1 MDSNTYAAIK
11 AAQSGDKV
19 ALERLTK
26 DNTPLIWSIISRFRG
41 RGTEDEDL
49 FQLGAIG
56 FIKAVRGFD
65 TERGLELSTYAVP
78 MIMGEV
84 RRHLRDGG
92 MIRVSRS
99 IKELAYRVQ
108 AAARTLAEEAGQ
120 EVPLSKIA
128 DHLGV
133 TTEEVAMAIGAV
145 QEPDSLQRPIGAG
158 EGILSDIIEGS
169 EDIAEKTAERV
180 TLMRLLDTGNPIEK
194 DVILCRYFRD
204 KTQSETARLL
214 GLSQVQVSRME
225 KRAIAR
231 LRNLMDAGTAGQE
244 KCL

>member
-1 MDSNTYAAIK
+1 MDNSTYAAIR
-11 AAQSGDKV
+11 AAQSGDAA

-26 DNTPLIWSIISRFRG
+26 ENTPLIRSIIHRFRG
-41 RGTEDEDL
+41 RGAEEEDL

-56 FIKAVRGFD
+56 FIKAVRAFD
-65 TERGLELSTYAVP
+65 TERGLQLSTYAVP

-84 RRHLRDGG
+84 RRHLRDSG

-99 IKELAYRVQ
+99 VKELAGR
-108 AAARTLAEEAGQ
+108 AATAARTLSEEAGQ
-120 EVPLSKIA
+120 EVPLSQVA
-128 DHLGV
+128 AHLGV
-133 TTEEVAMAIGAV
+133 EPEEIAAAMEAV
-145 QEPDSLQRPIGAG
+145 HPPDSLQRPIGTG
-158 EGILSDIIEGS
+158 EGVLSDIIEGS

-180 TLMRLLDTGNPIEK
+180 TLLRLLDTGNPMEK
-194 DVILCRYFRD
+194 NVIVCRYFRD

-231 LRNLMDAGTAGQE
+231 LRNLMDPGTTV
-244 KCL
+244 